1 MDSTGSVLCYSHLS
15 YQVKT
20 KVGGAKVLV
29 DDVSVEI
36 KAGQLLA
43 IMVRFA
49 SCLPSRVPYTILW
62 LVYFRDHQVQ
72 VS

>member
-1 MDSTGSVLCYSHLS
+1 MDSSGSVLRFSHLG

-20 KVGGAKVLV
+20 RSGVAKVLV

-36 KAGQLLA
+36 KAGELLA
-43 IMVRFA
+43 IMVRLVSDLSPMA
-49 SCLPSRVPYTILW
+49 CIQYSVTCSRD
-62 LVYFRDHQVQ
+62 RQAQ